1 MNGGKLSRETEMVK
15 LTSSFKL
22 EYELIDRDHRRLI
35 EIINDVKQVI
45 EDGKPE
51 ECETL
56 VPDFVNLAKKHFQSE
71 EAFLKKIGYPN
82 QHGHHDHHHGL
93 NEKMETMLSLA
104 KKVSKNKLAR
114 KASER
119 KWCIS

>member
-71 EAFLKKIGYPN
+71 EAFLKKIGYPTGDLVPDFVN
-82 QHGHHDHHHGL
+82 
-93 NEKMETMLSLA
+93 LA
-104 KKVSKNKLAR
+104 KNHCSFSVRLNRSATPLVWGSAT
-114 KASER
+114 KAF
-119 KWCIS
+119 

>member
-1 MNGGKLSRETEMVK
+1 MVK

-56 VPDFVNLAKKHFQSE
+56 VPDFVNLAKNTFRVRRR
-71 EAFLKKIGYPN
+71 
-82 QHGHHDHHHGL
+82 
-93 NEKMETMLSLA
+93 SL
-104 KKVSKNKLAR
+104 R
-114 KASER
+114 KSVTRTNMGITTIIMA
-119 KWCIS
+119 